1 MTAMRMTDIRTDA
14 ATGAL
19 PPEVVDAVLGRLG
32 LTQRPAKTVEG
43 LRELYVAWC
52 RGVLNDSVQKRL
64 HLGRN
69 RPGPLP
75 IGTPSSFFE
84 AFLDQGTGGTCW
96 SHAIGLYSLL
106 DALGFEVRGAA
117 GSMLGLTPPGNGPSH
132 GTVIATIDNQ
142 DYLVDGAMFIEDV
155 PALVDG
161 EGGEAGPA
169 PFTVRIDP
177 NDLGLW
183 DITFRMAHSD
193 KPITCRLEVDG
204 VGLEYYE
211 ERWEH
216 SRQHSFF
223 NSSLFVRRNLPG
235 NRALTYGRGKTLELQ
250 PDGTV
255 VVTIVESAAERRS
268 LLRDT
273 FGLSEEVIDLIPPD
287 DEGKALF

>member
-1 MTAMRMTDIRTDA
+1 MTTVRTDP
-14 ATGAL
+14 ATRTL
-19 PPEVVDAVLGRLG
+19 TPDVVDAVLERLG
-32 LTQRPAKTVEG
+32 LTQRPAPTLDG
-43 LRELYVAWC
+43 LRDLYVAWC

-75 IGTPSSFFE
+75 ISTPPTFFE
-84 AFLDQGTGGTCW
+84 AFLNHGTGGTCW

-106 DALGFEVRGAA
+106 DALGFQVRGAA
-117 GSMLGLTPPGNGPSH
+117 GSMLGLTPPENGPSH
-132 GTVIATIDNQ
+132 GTVIATIDAQ

-155 PALVDG
+155 PALVPG
-161 EGGEAGPA
+161 EGCEVGPA
-169 PFTVRIDP
+169 PYTVRIDP

-204 VGLEYYE
+204 VGLDYYE

-250 PDGTV
+250 PDGSV
-255 VVTIVESAAERRS
+255 VVTAVESGDERDA
-268 LLRDT
+268 LLRDV
-273 FGLSEEVIDLIPPD
+273 FGLSQEVIDLIPPD